1 MDELILKER
10 EIKERLVEIINESGL
25 PAFILKPMIR
35 DLFEQLSNLE
45 EHQYQE
51 AKLNA
56 QIKEKKESE

>member
-51 AKLNA
+51 AKLNT